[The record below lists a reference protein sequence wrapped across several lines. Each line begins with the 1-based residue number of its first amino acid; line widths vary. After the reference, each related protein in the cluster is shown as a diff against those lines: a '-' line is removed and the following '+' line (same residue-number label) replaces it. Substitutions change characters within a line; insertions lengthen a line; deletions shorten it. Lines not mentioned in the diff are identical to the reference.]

1 MSDFK
6 NENMTCD
13 LEISSIWGS
22 VFDPFWIPK
31 SINIQFSYSTG
42 SQNSLLCWPLNCQDL
57 SSTKHSDV
65 LRRFTTSLSSPLCST
80 WIGNVIRLSFLPP
93 LLACSVYMCNPE
105 APGVICVRCQVHGQE
120 QGNNQDQEGGDQ
132 TAERAS
138 DTPPTATG
146 EVWLVHWYPIIQPRS
161 AELARQPQSFFTQTA
176 PFHLLP
182 FPLCCSVCLPPSLLC
197 LVFLSGIWVTA
208 QAPRGF
214 LWQMSSSMPWSLLP
228 ANQCVPPQW
237 TILTH
242 QHPLVE
248 QQDNNCH
255 HQGEFYKKKKP
266 EVCVRLVQ
274 RRWRW
279 MSWRLD
285 GAKKQM
291 VKKTRDKRLILSH

>member
-1 MSDFK
+1 M
-6 NENMTCD
+6 
-13 LEISSIWGS
+13 LLSIWGS
-22 VFDPFWIPK
+22 VFDRFWIPK

-57 SSTKHSDV
+57 SSTKHLDV

-93 LLACSVYMCNPE
+93 PLASSVYICNPE

-138 DTPPTATG
+138 DAPPTATG

-182 FPLCCSVCLPPSLLC
+182 FPLYCSVCLPPSLLRLC
-197 LVFLSGIWVTA
+197 FSLRYLSYGSGPKRFPLADVLQYAMEFASSKPVCTSPVEDIDTS
-208 QAPRGF
+208 APPGGTTG
-214 LWQMSSSMPWSLLP
+214 QQLP
-228 ANQCVPPQW
+228 PPRRVLQ
-237 TILTH
+237 
-242 QHPLVE
+242 
-248 QQDNNCH
+248 
-255 HQGEFYKKKKP
+255 KKKAWS
-266 EVCVRLVQ
+266 VCQICTKKVKMNELKI
-274 RRWRW
+274 RWC
-279 MSWRLD
+279 
-285 GAKKQM
+285 KKQM
-291 VKKTRDKRLILSH
+291 GQNMIKG